1 MLLALIFL
9 FLQTIGDLGVDV
21 KAMKL
26 EVEKL
31 KEKVEKELADLKQQ
45 QISRVCSVLLKVF
58 YVIVKL
64 QIHSDKFFTVLKH
77 CIVVPIRSGT
87 CDKYRL

>member
-1 MLLALIFL
+1 MLLALFFL

-21 KAMKL
+21 KAMKM

-45 QISRVCSVLLKVF
+45 QISGVCSVLLKVF

-64 QIHSDKFFTVLKH
+64 QFHSDNFFFPIFKH
-77 CIVVPIRSGT
+77 YIVVPKISGT
-87 CDKYRL
+87 CDKY

>member
-1 MLLALIFL
+1 MLLAFIFL

-31 KEKVEKELADLKQQ
+31 KEKVEKQTPE
-45 QISRVCSVLLKVF
+45 VCSASLN
-58 YVIVKL
+58 
-64 QIHSDKFFTVLKH
+64 H
-77 CIVVPIRSGT
+77 
-87 CDKYRL
+87 

>member
-1 MLLALIFL
+1 MMLLAFIFL

-45 QISRVCSVLLKVF
+45 QTPEVCSASLN
-58 YVIVKL
+58 
-64 QIHSDKFFTVLKH
+64 H
-77 CIVVPIRSGT
+77 
-87 CDKYRL
+87 

>member
-1 MLLALIFL
+1 MLLALFFL

-21 KAMKL
+21 KAMKM

-45 QISRVCSVLLKVF
+45 QISGVCSVLLKVF
-58 YVIVKL
+58 YVIAE
-64 QIHSDKFFTVLKH
+64 FLK
-77 CIVVPIRSGT
+77 
-87 CDKYRL
+87 

>member
-1 MLLALIFL
+1 MLLAFIFL

-45 QISRVCSVLLKVF
+45 QNPGVCSVLLKVF
-58 YVIVKL
+58 
-64 QIHSDKFFTVLKH
+64 FFCYSQVTN
-77 CIVVPIRSGT
+77 SQ
-87 CDKYRL
+87 

>member
-21 KAMKL
+21 KAMKM

-45 QISRVCSVLLKVF
+45 QISGVCSVLLKVF

-64 QIHSDKFFTVLKH
+64 QVHSDNFFFQ
-77 CIVVPIRSGT
+77 
-87 CDKYRL
+87 Y

>member
-21 KAMKL
+21 KAMKM

-45 QISRVCSVLLKVF
+45 QISGVCSVLLKVF

-64 QIHSDKFFTVLKH
+64 QVHSDNFFFPILKH
-77 CIVVPIRSGT
+77 YIVVPKISGT
-87 CDKYRL
+87 CDKY

>member
-1 MLLALIFL
+1 MLLALFFL

-21 KAMKL
+21 KAMKM

-45 QISRVCSVLLKVF
+45 QISGVCSVLLKVF

-64 QIHSDKFFTVLKH
+64 QVHSDNFFFQ
-77 CIVVPIRSGT
+77 
-87 CDKYRL
+87 Y

>member
-1 MLLALIFL
+1 MLLALFFL

-21 KAMKL
+21 KAMKM

-45 QISRVCSVLLKVF
+45 QISGVCSVLLKVF

-64 QIHSDKFFTVLKH
+64 QVHSDNFIFQ
-77 CIVVPIRSGT
+77 
-87 CDKYRL
+87 Y

>member
-1 MLLALIFL
+1 MLLAFIFL
-9 FLQTIGDLGVDV
+9 FLQTIGNLGVDV

-45 QISRVCSVLLKVF
+45 QTPEVCSASLN
-58 YVIVKL
+58 
-64 QIHSDKFFTVLKH
+64 H
-77 CIVVPIRSGT
+77 
-87 CDKYRL
+87 

>member
-1 MLLALIFL
+1 MLLAFIFL

-45 QISRVCSVLLKVF
+45 QNPEVCSASLN
-58 YVIVKL
+58 
-64 QIHSDKFFTVLKH
+64 H
-77 CIVVPIRSGT
+77 
-87 CDKYRL
+87 

>member
-1 MLLALIFL
+1 MVSNHNYTVLSFNCIGNSSRDGLMLLAFIFL

-45 QISRVCSVLLKVF
+45 QTPEVCFASLN
-58 YVIVKL
+58 
-64 QIHSDKFFTVLKH
+64 H
-77 CIVVPIRSGT
+77 
-87 CDKYRL
+87 

>member
-1 MLLALIFL
+1 MLLALFFL

-21 KAMKL
+21 KAMKM

-45 QISRVCSVLLKVF
+45 QISGVCSVLLKVF
-58 YVIVKL
+58 YVVVKL
-64 QIHSDKFFTVLKH
+64 QVHSDNFFFQ
-77 CIVVPIRSGT
+77 
-87 CDKYRL
+87 Y

>member
-21 KAMKL
+21 KAMKM

-31 KEKVEKELADLKQQ
+31 KEKVEKELADLKQH
-45 QISRVCSVLLKVF
+45 QISGVCSVLLKVF

-64 QIHSDKFFTVLKH
+64 QVHSDNFFFQ
-77 CIVVPIRSGT
+77 
-87 CDKYRL
+87 Y